1 MTFDIASLCLILAS
15 SLIGMWKGGI
25 KSLYSLFFFC
35 FTVLLVFF
43 LFPFLQNFGA
53 HYIKSILLLN
63 LASGTV
69 AYVAALI
76 FILIIER
83 LIPYPDVSLLDRIL
97 GFTVGGIRGFLLSSI
112 GFLVALVVTT
122 ESYLNAKN
130 ALQIAK
136 AVIAAPYP
144 QWATESL
151 CANLCFSFVTNIF
164 EILGQEW
171 TCSMLSKI
179 VF

>member
-1 MTFDIASLCLILAS
+1 MTFDIVSLGLIFIS
-15 SLIGMWKGGI
+15 SVLGIWKGGI
-25 KSLYSLFFFC
+25 KSLCSLFFFC
-35 FTVLLVFF
+35 FTTLLVFF
-43 LFPFLQNFGA
+43 LFPFLQSFGA

-63 LASGTV
+63 LASGGA
-69 AYVAALI
+69 AYILALI
-76 FILIIER
+76 FGLIIER

-97 GFTVGGIRGFLLSSI
+97 GCVVGGIRGFLLSSI
-112 GFLVALVVTT
+112 GFLVAIVVTT

-130 ALQIAK
+130 SLQIAK
-136 AVIAAPYP
+136 AVVAAPYP

-151 CANLCFSFVTNIF
+151 CANLCFSFITNVF

-171 TCSMLSKI
+171 TCNILSKI